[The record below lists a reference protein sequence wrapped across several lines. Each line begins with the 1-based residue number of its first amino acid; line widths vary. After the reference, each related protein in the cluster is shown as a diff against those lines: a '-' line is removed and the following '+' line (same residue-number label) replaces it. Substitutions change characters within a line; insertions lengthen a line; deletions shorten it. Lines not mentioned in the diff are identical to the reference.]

1 MCHHEI
7 SWGWGWWHLK
17 IYTFPPS
24 SAIGSTY
31 HLPYWKVSVDDYTN
45 HPEILNWIWYGI
57 HTYRKKRIHETNN
70 WKFWGYS
77 YASIGKSSFHI
88 EIFGFHSFHFTEE
101 QRFYQLPFLVTGTNL
116 FATRPATKMC
126 WCFQRGSSWLRLG
139 TQVESEID
147 GNRGTLASPR
157 PNKEWSIV
165 QGSLNYPFWGNQRIQ
180 IYGPFLSCMK
190 LGLVSYNDPCLT
202 V

>member
-1 MCHHEI
+1 MQLTIEI
-7 SWGWGWWHLK
+7 
-17 IYTFPPS
+17 
-24 SAIGSTY
+24 
-31 HLPYWKVSVDDYTN
+31 
-45 HPEILNWIWYGI
+45 
-57 HTYRKKRIHETNN
+57 
-70 WKFWGYS
+70 WGYS
-77 YASIGKSSFHI
+77 MYASIGKSSFHI

-116 FATRPATKMC
+116 FATCPATKMC

-139 TQVESEID
+139 TQVENEID

-165 QGSLNYPFWGNQRIQ
+165 HGSLNYPFWGNQRIQ
-180 IYGPFLSCMK
+180 IYGPFLSWMK

-202 V
+202 VYMIH